1 MVWRIHF
8 SEDDLA
14 RIQVSPTLGPLAETV
29 LALALLRCSRQP
41 RSMLSEWR
49 GQVRVTPRMRPLTA
63 LIPPDCN
70 GVDLPTLVGE
80 TATIEQGVQALLDV
94 PREHLL
100 VEMEWIDRRHRLPP
114 LAWAM
119 AEAGGRP
126 ELAEATQVAY
136 QELIQPFWPR
146 IRASL
151 HAEQAARRRTL
162 AAEGPGALLASLQG
176 PLIRWRP
183 PVLEILRPGQV
194 EMELGGRGIALVPSV
209 FVGRAPSLHENPND
223 DDEMPRLIL
232 PAEGAGRARLWAAS
246 RGLQGRADRRWP
258 RWSAGT
264 GRRCCRASR
273 TGAPP
278 RSWPAGWASRS
289 PRPAST
295 PRCCAG
301 PASSPP
307 AARAARCCTCSR
319 RSARSC
325 CRPDKGPDKGR
336 AWCDAASRAPAV
348 VCAGTSCRGTAPG
361 SEWTTGCG
369 FRLHDHRRTTR
380 RQSLSTRP

>member
-8 SEDDLA
+8 SEADLA
-14 RIQVSPTLGPLAETV
+14 RVQVSPTLGPLAETV

-41 RSMLSEWR
+41 RTMLSEWR
-49 GQVRVTPRMRPLTA
+49 GQVRVTPQMRPLTA

-162 AAEGPGALLASLQG
+162 AAQGPGALLASLQG

-194 EMELGGRGIALVPSV
+194 EMDLGGRGIALVPSV

-232 PAEGAGRARLWAAS
+232 PAEGAGRARLWAVS
-246 RGLQGRADRRWP
+246 RGLAGSRGSALAALVGRN
-258 RWSAGT
+258 
-264 GRRCCRASR
+264 
-273 TGAPP
+273 
-278 RSWPAGWASRS
+278 
-289 PRPAST
+289 
-295 PRCCAG
+295 
-301 PASSPP
+301 
-307 AARAARCCTCSR
+307 RAAVLQSIADGCTTTELAR
-319 RSARSC
+319 RVGISLA
-325 CRPDKGPDKGR
+325 
-336 AWCDAASRAPAV
+336 AASQHASVLRRAGLIA
-348 VCAGTSCRGTAPG
+348 
-361 SEWTTGCG
+361 
-369 FRLHDHRRTTR
+369 TR
-380 RQSLSTRP
+380 RQGSAVLHVLTPLGAELLQAG

>member
-1 MVWRIHF
+1 VTLNVMVWRIHF
-8 SEDDLA
+8 SEADLA
-14 RIQVSPTLGPLAETV
+14 RVQVSPTLGPLAETV

-41 RSMLSEWR
+41 RTMLSEWR
-49 GQVRVTPRMRPLTA
+49 GQVRVTPQMRPLTA

-162 AAEGPGALLASLQG
+162 AKEGPGALLASLQG

-232 PAEGAGRARLWAAS
+232 PAEGAGRARLWAS
-246 RGLQGRADRRWP
+246 RGLAGSRGSALAALVGRN
-258 RWSAGT
+258 
-264 GRRCCRASR
+264 
-273 TGAPP
+273 
-278 RSWPAGWASRS
+278 
-289 PRPAST
+289 
-295 PRCCAG
+295 
-301 PASSPP
+301 
-307 AARAARCCTCSR
+307 RAAVLQSIADGCTTTELAR
-319 RSARSC
+319 RVGISLA
-325 CRPDKGPDKGR
+325 
-336 AWCDAASRAPAV
+336 AASQHASVLRRAGLIA
-348 VCAGTSCRGTAPG
+348 
-361 SEWTTGCG
+361 
-369 FRLHDHRRTTR
+369 TR
-380 RQSLSTRP
+380 RQGSAVLHVLTPLGAELLQAG

>member
-8 SEDDLA
+8 SEADLA

-162 AAEGPGALLASLQG
+162 AKEGPGALLASLQG

-183 PVLEILRPGQV
+183 PVLEILRPGRV
-194 EMELGGRGIALVPSV
+194 EMELAGRGIALVPSV

-246 RGLQGRADRRWP
+246 RGRAGSRGSALAALVGRN
-258 RWSAGT
+258 
-264 GRRCCRASR
+264 
-273 TGAPP
+273 
-278 RSWPAGWASRS
+278 
-289 PRPAST
+289 
-295 PRCCAG
+295 
-301 PASSPP
+301 
-307 AARAARCCTCSR
+307 RAAVLQSIADGCTTTELAR
-319 RSARSC
+319 RVGISLA
-325 CRPDKGPDKGR
+325 
-336 AWCDAASRAPAV
+336 AASQHASVLRRAGLIA
-348 VCAGTSCRGTAPG
+348 
-361 SEWTTGCG
+361 
-369 FRLHDHRRTTR
+369 TR
-380 RQSLSTRP
+380 RQGSAVLHVLTPLGTELLQAG

>member
-8 SEDDLA
+8 SEADLA
-14 RIQVSPTLGPLAETV
+14 RVQVSPTLGPLAETV

-41 RSMLSEWR
+41 RTMLSEWR
-49 GQVRVTPRMRPLTA
+49 GQVRVTPQMRPLTA

-151 HAEQAARRRTL
+151 HAEQAARCRTL
-162 AAEGPGALLASLQG
+162 AKEGPGALLASLQG

-194 EMELGGRGIALVPSV
+194 EMDLGGRGIALVPSV

-232 PAEGAGRARLWAAS
+232 PAEGAGRARLWAVS
-246 RGLQGRADRRWP
+246 RGLAGSRGSALAALVGRN
-258 RWSAGT
+258 
-264 GRRCCRASR
+264 
-273 TGAPP
+273 
-278 RSWPAGWASRS
+278 
-289 PRPAST
+289 
-295 PRCCAG
+295 
-301 PASSPP
+301 
-307 AARAARCCTCSR
+307 RAAVLQSIADGCTTTELAR
-319 RSARSC
+319 RVGISLA
-325 CRPDKGPDKGR
+325 
-336 AWCDAASRAPAV
+336 AASQHASVLRRAGLIA
-348 VCAGTSCRGTAPG
+348 
-361 SEWTTGCG
+361 
-369 FRLHDHRRTTR
+369 TR
-380 RQSLSTRP
+380 RQGSAVLHVLTPLGAELLQAG

>member
-162 AAEGPGALLASLQG
+162 VAEGPGALLASLQG
-176 PLIRWRP
+176 QLIRWRP
-183 PVLEILRPGQV
+183 PVLEILRPGRV
-194 EMELGGRGIALVPSV
+194 EMELAGRGIALVPSV

-223 DDEMPRLIL
+223 EDEMPRLIL
-232 PAEGAGRARLWAAS
+232 PAEGAGRARLWAVS
-246 RGLQGRADRRWP
+246 RGLAGSRGSALAALVGRN
-258 RWSAGT
+258 
-264 GRRCCRASR
+264 
-273 TGAPP
+273 
-278 RSWPAGWASRS
+278 
-289 PRPAST
+289 
-295 PRCCAG
+295 
-301 PASSPP
+301 
-307 AARAARCCTCSR
+307 RAAVLQSIADGCTTTELAHRVGISL
-319 RSARSC
+319 A
-325 CRPDKGPDKGR
+325 
-336 AWCDAASRAPAV
+336 AASQHASVLRG
-348 VCAGTSCRGTAPG
+348 AGLIA
-361 SEWTTGCG
+361 
-369 FRLHDHRRTTR
+369 TR
-380 RQSLSTRP
+380 RQGSAVLHVLTPLGAELLQAG

>member
-8 SEDDLA
+8 SEADLA
-14 RIQVSPTLGPLAETV
+14 RVQVSPTLGPLAETV
-29 LALALLRCSRQP
+29 LALALLRCSRHS

-136 QELIQPFWPR
+136 QELLQPFWPR

-151 HAEQAARRRTL
+151 HAEHAARRRTL

-176 PLIRWRP
+176 QLIRWRP
-183 PVLEILRPGQV
+183 PVLEILRPGRV
-194 EMELGGRGIALVPSV
+194 EMELAGRGIALVPSV

-223 DDEMPRLIL
+223 EDQMPRLLL
-232 PAEGAGRARLWAAS
+232 PAEGAGRARLWAVS
-246 RGLQGRADRRWP
+246 RGLAGSRGSALAALVGRN
-258 RWSAGT
+258 
-264 GRRCCRASR
+264 
-273 TGAPP
+273 
-278 RSWPAGWASRS
+278 
-289 PRPAST
+289 
-295 PRCCAG
+295 
-301 PASSPP
+301 
-307 AARAARCCTCSR
+307 RAAVLQSIADGCTTTELAHRVGISL
-319 RSARSC
+319 A
-325 CRPDKGPDKGR
+325 
-336 AWCDAASRAPAV
+336 AASQHASVLRG
-348 VCAGTSCRGTAPG
+348 AGLIA
-361 SEWTTGCG
+361 
-369 FRLHDHRRTTR
+369 TR
-380 RQSLSTRP
+380 RQGSAVLHVLTPLGAELLQAG

>member
-1 MVWRIHF
+1 
-8 SEDDLA
+8 
-14 RIQVSPTLGPLAETV
+14 
-29 LALALLRCSRQP
+29 
-41 RSMLSEWR
+41 
-49 GQVRVTPRMRPLTA
+49 MRPLTA

-223 DDEMPRLIL
+223 EDEMPRLVL

-246 RGLQGRADRRWP
+246 RERAGARGSALAALVGRN
-258 RWSAGT
+258 
-264 GRRCCRASR
+264 
-273 TGAPP
+273 
-278 RSWPAGWASRS
+278 
-289 PRPAST
+289 
-295 PRCCAG
+295 
-301 PASSPP
+301 
-307 AARAARCCTCSR
+307 RAAVLQSIADGCTTTELAR
-319 RSARSC
+319 RVGISLA
-325 CRPDKGPDKGR
+325 
-336 AWCDAASRAPAV
+336 AASQHASVLRK
-348 VCAGTSCRGTAPG
+348 AGLIA
-361 SEWTTGCG
+361 
-369 FRLHDHRRTTR
+369 TR
-380 RQSLSTRP
+380 RQGSAVLHVLTPLGAELLQAG

>member
-1 MVWRIHF
+1 VTLNVMVWRIHF
-8 SEDDLA
+8 SETDLA
-14 RIQVSPTLGPLAETV
+14 RVQVSPTLGPLAETV

-41 RSMLSEWR
+41 RTMLSEWR
-49 GQVRVTPRMRPLTA
+49 GQVRVTPQMRPLTA

-162 AAEGPGALLASLQG
+162 AKEGPGALLASLQG

-232 PAEGAGRARLWAAS
+232 PAEGAGRARLWAVS
-246 RGLQGRADRRWP
+246 RGLAGSRGSALAALVGRN
-258 RWSAGT
+258 
-264 GRRCCRASR
+264 
-273 TGAPP
+273 
-278 RSWPAGWASRS
+278 
-289 PRPAST
+289 
-295 PRCCAG
+295 
-301 PASSPP
+301 
-307 AARAARCCTCSR
+307 RAAVLQSIADGCTTTELAR
-319 RSARSC
+319 RVGISLA
-325 CRPDKGPDKGR
+325 
-336 AWCDAASRAPAV
+336 AASQHASVLRRAGLIA
-348 VCAGTSCRGTAPG
+348 
-361 SEWTTGCG
+361 
-369 FRLHDHRRTTR
+369 TR
-380 RQSLSTRP
+380 RQGSAVLHVLTPLGAELLQAG

>member
-1 MVWRIHF
+1 MVRRIHF

-49 GQVRVTPRMRPLTA
+49 GQVRVTPGMRPLTA

-80 TATIEQGVQALLDV
+80 TATIEQGVQTLLDV

-119 AEAGGRP
+119 AEVGGRP

-176 PLIRWRP
+176 PRIRWRP
-183 PVLEILRPGQV
+183 PVLEILRPGRV
-194 EMELGGRGIALVPSV
+194 EMDLAGRGIALVPSV

-223 DDEMPRLIL
+223 EDEMPRLIL
-232 PAEGAGRARLWAAS
+232 PAEGAGRARLWAVS
-246 RGLQGRADRRWP
+246 RGLAGSRGSALAALVGRN
-258 RWSAGT
+258 
-264 GRRCCRASR
+264 
-273 TGAPP
+273 
-278 RSWPAGWASRS
+278 
-289 PRPAST
+289 
-295 PRCCAG
+295 
-301 PASSPP
+301 
-307 AARAARCCTCSR
+307 RAAVLQSIADGCTTTELAR
-319 RSARSC
+319 RVGISLA
-325 CRPDKGPDKGR
+325 
-336 AWCDAASRAPAV
+336 AASQHASVLRRAGLIA
-348 VCAGTSCRGTAPG
+348 
-361 SEWTTGCG
+361 
-369 FRLHDHRRTTR
+369 TR
-380 RQSLSTRP
+380 RQGSAVLHVLTPLGAELLQAG

>member
-8 SEDDLA
+8 SADDLA

-49 GQVRVTPRMRPLTA
+49 GQVRVTPQMRPLTA

-136 QELIQPFWPR
+136 QELIRPFWPR

-176 PLIRWRP
+176 PMIRWRP
-183 PVLEILRPGQV
+183 PVLEIMRPGQV
-194 EMELGGRGIALVPSV
+194 EMVLAGRGIALVPSV
-209 FVGRAPSLHENPND
+209 FVGRAPSLHENPSD
-223 DDEMPRLIL
+223 EDEMPRLIL
-232 PAEGAGRARLWAAS
+232 PAEGAGRARLWAVS
-246 RGLQGRADRRWP
+246 RGLAGSRGSALAALVGRN
-258 RWSAGT
+258 
-264 GRRCCRASR
+264 
-273 TGAPP
+273 
-278 RSWPAGWASRS
+278 
-289 PRPAST
+289 
-295 PRCCAG
+295 
-301 PASSPP
+301 
-307 AARAARCCTCSR
+307 RAAVLQSIADGCTTTELAR
-319 RSARSC
+319 RVGISLA
-325 CRPDKGPDKGR
+325 
-336 AWCDAASRAPAV
+336 AASQHASVLRG
-348 VCAGTSCRGTAPG
+348 AGLIA
-361 SEWTTGCG
+361 
-369 FRLHDHRRTTR
+369 TR
-380 RQSLSTRP
+380 RQGSAVLHVLTPLGADLLQAS

>member
-8 SEDDLA
+8 SEADLA
-14 RIQVSPTLGPLAETV
+14 RTQVSPTLGPLAETV

-41 RSMLSEWR
+41 RTMLSEWR

-223 DDEMPRLIL
+223 EDEMPRLVL
-232 PAEGAGRARLWAAS
+232 PAEDAGRARLWAAS
-246 RGLQGRADRRWP
+246 RERAGARGSALAALVGRN
-258 RWSAGT
+258 
-264 GRRCCRASR
+264 
-273 TGAPP
+273 
-278 RSWPAGWASRS
+278 
-289 PRPAST
+289 
-295 PRCCAG
+295 
-301 PASSPP
+301 
-307 AARAARCCTCSR
+307 RAAVLQSIADGCTTTELAR
-319 RSARSC
+319 RVGISLA
-325 CRPDKGPDKGR
+325 
-336 AWCDAASRAPAV
+336 AASQHASVLRK
-348 VCAGTSCRGTAPG
+348 AGLIA
-361 SEWTTGCG
+361 
-369 FRLHDHRRTTR
+369 TR
-380 RQSLSTRP
+380 RQGSAVLHVLTPLGAELLHAG

>member
-8 SEDDLA
+8 SEADLA
-14 RIQVSPTLGPLAETV
+14 RVQVSPTLGPLAETV

-41 RSMLSEWR
+41 RTMLSEWR
-49 GQVRVTPRMRPLTA
+49 GQVRVTPQMRPLTA

-162 AAEGPGALLASLQG
+162 AREGPGALLASLQG

-246 RGLQGRADRRWP
+246 RGLAGSRGSALAALVGRN
-258 RWSAGT
+258 
-264 GRRCCRASR
+264 
-273 TGAPP
+273 
-278 RSWPAGWASRS
+278 
-289 PRPAST
+289 
-295 PRCCAG
+295 
-301 PASSPP
+301 
-307 AARAARCCTCSR
+307 RAAVLQSIADGCTTTELAR
-319 RSARSC
+319 RVGISLA
-325 CRPDKGPDKGR
+325 
-336 AWCDAASRAPAV
+336 AASQHASVLRRAGLIA
-348 VCAGTSCRGTAPG
+348 
-361 SEWTTGCG
+361 
-369 FRLHDHRRTTR
+369 TR
-380 RQSLSTRP
+380 RQGSAVLHVLTPLGAELLQAG

>member
-8 SEDDLA
+8 SEDDLS

-126 ELAEATQVAY
+126 ELAEATRVAY

-151 HAEQAARRRTL
+151 HAEHAARRRTL
-162 AAEGPGALLASLQG
+162 AAKGPGALLASLQG

-183 PVLEILRPGQV
+183 PVLEILRPGTV
-194 EMELGGRGIALVPSV
+194 EMELAGRGIAVVPSV

-223 DDEMPRLIL
+223 EDEMPRLIL
-232 PAEGAGRARLWAAS
+232 PAEGAGRARLWAVS
-246 RGLQGRADRRWP
+246 RGLAGSRGSALAALVGRN
-258 RWSAGT
+258 
-264 GRRCCRASR
+264 
-273 TGAPP
+273 
-278 RSWPAGWASRS
+278 
-289 PRPAST
+289 
-295 PRCCAG
+295 
-301 PASSPP
+301 
-307 AARAARCCTCSR
+307 RAAVLQSIADGCTTTELAHRVGISL
-319 RSARSC
+319 A
-325 CRPDKGPDKGR
+325 
-336 AWCDAASRAPAV
+336 AASQHASVLRG
-348 VCAGTSCRGTAPG
+348 AGLIA
-361 SEWTTGCG
+361 
-369 FRLHDHRRTTR
+369 TR
-380 RQSLSTRP
+380 RQGSAVLHVLTPLGAELLQAG

>member
-1 MVWRIHF
+1 VTLNVMVWRIHF
-8 SEDDLA
+8 SEADLA
-14 RIQVSPTLGPLAETV
+14 RVQVSPTLGPLAETV

-41 RSMLSEWR
+41 RTMLSEWR
-49 GQVRVTPRMRPLTA
+49 GQVRVTPQMRPLTA

-162 AAEGPGALLASLQG
+162 AKEGPDALLASLQG

-246 RGLQGRADRRWP
+246 RGLAGSRGSALAALVGRN
-258 RWSAGT
+258 
-264 GRRCCRASR
+264 
-273 TGAPP
+273 
-278 RSWPAGWASRS
+278 
-289 PRPAST
+289 
-295 PRCCAG
+295 
-301 PASSPP
+301 
-307 AARAARCCTCSR
+307 RAAVLQSIADGCTTTELAR
-319 RSARSC
+319 RVGISLA
-325 CRPDKGPDKGR
+325 
-336 AWCDAASRAPAV
+336 AASQHASVLRRAGLIA
-348 VCAGTSCRGTAPG
+348 
-361 SEWTTGCG
+361 
-369 FRLHDHRRTTR
+369 TR
-380 RQSLSTRP
+380 RQGSAVLHVLTPLGAELLQAG

>member
-8 SEDDLA
+8 SENDLA

-41 RSMLSEWR
+41 RSMLSAWR

-151 HAEQAARRRTL
+151 YAEQAARRRTL

-183 PVLEILRPGQV
+183 PVLEILRPGRV
-194 EMELGGRGIALVPSV
+194 EMELAGRGIALVPSV

-223 DDEMPRLIL
+223 EDEMPRLIL
-232 PAEGAGRARLWAAS
+232 PAEDAGRARLWAVS
-246 RGLQGRADRRWP
+246 RGLAGSRGSALAALVGRN
-258 RWSAGT
+258 
-264 GRRCCRASR
+264 
-273 TGAPP
+273 
-278 RSWPAGWASRS
+278 
-289 PRPAST
+289 
-295 PRCCAG
+295 
-301 PASSPP
+301 
-307 AARAARCCTCSR
+307 RAAVLQSIADGCTTTELAHRVGISL
-319 RSARSC
+319 A
-325 CRPDKGPDKGR
+325 
-336 AWCDAASRAPAV
+336 AASQHASVLRG
-348 VCAGTSCRGTAPG
+348 AGLIA
-361 SEWTTGCG
+361 
-369 FRLHDHRRTTR
+369 TR
-380 RQSLSTRP
+380 RQGSAVLHVLTPLGAELLQAG

>member
-1 MVWRIHF
+1 VTLNVMVWRIHF
-8 SEDDLA
+8 SETDLA
-14 RIQVSPTLGPLAETV
+14 RVQVSPTLGPLAETV

-41 RSMLSEWR
+41 RTMLSEWR

-136 QELIQPFWPR
+136 QELLQPFWPR

-162 AAEGPGALLASLQG
+162 AREGPGALLASLQG

-232 PAEGAGRARLWAAS
+232 PAEGAGRARLWAVS
-246 RGLQGRADRRWP
+246 RGLAGSRGSALAALVGRN
-258 RWSAGT
+258 
-264 GRRCCRASR
+264 
-273 TGAPP
+273 
-278 RSWPAGWASRS
+278 
-289 PRPAST
+289 
-295 PRCCAG
+295 
-301 PASSPP
+301 
-307 AARAARCCTCSR
+307 RAAVLQSIADGCTTTELAR
-319 RSARSC
+319 RVGISLA
-325 CRPDKGPDKGR
+325 
-336 AWCDAASRAPAV
+336 AASQHASVLRRAGLIA
-348 VCAGTSCRGTAPG
+348 
-361 SEWTTGCG
+361 
-369 FRLHDHRRTTR
+369 TR
-380 RQSLSTRP
+380 RQGSAVLHVLTPLGAELLQAG

>member
-8 SEDDLA
+8 SEADLA
-14 RIQVSPTLGPLAETV
+14 RVQVSPTLGPLAETV
-29 LALALLRCSRQP
+29 LALALLRCSSQP
-41 RSMLSEWR
+41 RTMLSEWR
-49 GQVRVTPRMRPLTA
+49 GQVRVTPQMRPLTA

-183 PVLEILRPGQV
+183 PVLEILRPGRV

-223 DDEMPRLIL
+223 EDEMPRLIL
-232 PAEGAGRARLWAAS
+232 PAEGAGRARLWAVS
-246 RGLQGRADRRWP
+246 RGLGGSRGSALAALVGRN
-258 RWSAGT
+258 
-264 GRRCCRASR
+264 
-273 TGAPP
+273 
-278 RSWPAGWASRS
+278 
-289 PRPAST
+289 
-295 PRCCAG
+295 
-301 PASSPP
+301 
-307 AARAARCCTCSR
+307 RAAVLQSIADGCTTTELAR
-319 RSARSC
+319 RVGISLA
-325 CRPDKGPDKGR
+325 
-336 AWCDAASRAPAV
+336 AASQHASVLRRAGLIA
-348 VCAGTSCRGTAPG
+348 
-361 SEWTTGCG
+361 
-369 FRLHDHRRTTR
+369 TR
-380 RQSLSTRP
+380 RQGSAVLHVLTPLGAELLQAG